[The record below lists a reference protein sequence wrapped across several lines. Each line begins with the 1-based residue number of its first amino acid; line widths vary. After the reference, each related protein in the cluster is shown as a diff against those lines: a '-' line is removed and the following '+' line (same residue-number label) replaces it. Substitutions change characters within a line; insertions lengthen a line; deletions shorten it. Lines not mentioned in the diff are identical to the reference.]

1 MKLSVFITL
10 LVALFLHVVQ
20 VFAQTYVV
28 RRIPGNSM
36 HITGKGD
43 NKAWEKATVLT
54 NFTYPWESEQAP
66 ATSFSALWDGEWL
79 YCLYQVNDDSIITPV
94 NRNDKID
101 AGASDR
107 VEIFMTRDSTML
119 PYYYCL
125 EMDAA
130 GRTLDYRASFY
141 RKMDY
146 AWSWP
151 AKQFSM
157 KTSITTKG
165 YIVEAALSIQSLND
179 LGLLQNQRLL
189 AGLFRAEKKNAQE
202 GYTGFH
208 WISWVKPNATQPD
221 FHTPSAFGVLVLE

>member
-1 MKLSVFITL
+1 MKLYTPILLITIL
-10 LVALFLHVVQ
+10 CFHIHS
-20 VFAQTYVV
+20 FAQTYIVK
-28 RRIPGNSM
+28 RIPKNTL

-43 NKAWEKATVLT
+43 NKAWQQATVLT
-54 NFTYPWESEQAP
+54 DFSFPWEPGKAP

-79 YCLYQVNDDSIITPV
+79 YCLYQATDDSIITPV
-94 NRNDKID
+94 IKNNKID

-107 VEIFMTRDSTML
+107 VELFITPDTTLL

-125 EMDAA
+125 EMDAT

-151 AKQFSM
+151 AGQYFI
-157 KTSITTKG
+157 KTSVTNTG
-165 YIVEAALSIQSLND
+165 YMVETAISIRSLNQ
-179 LGLLQNQRLL
+179 LGLLQHQRLL
-189 AGLFRAEKKNAQE
+189 AGLFRAERNTARG
-202 GYTGFH
+202 GYDAFH
-208 WISWVKPNATQPD
+208 WISWVKPTTAQPD